1 MQVRAGCPLNTLNT
15 LRLPARAEWLAE
27 PDSEAALVAL
37 LRDTRWAGLPRTV
50 IGGGSNLV
58 LRGDINGLVIR
69 PCLRGLATLSD
80 DGLVEVCAGEE
91 WDSVV
96 ARTLAAGWQGLEN
109 LSLIPGS
116 CGAAPVQNI
125 GAYGVELG
133 DLLVSLDAVS
143 LRDGEARRFTAAECG
158 FAYRDSRFKS
168 ADAGHWL
175 ITRLR
180 LQLRRE
186 PALKLGYADLAE
198 RFAALPEAARNA
210 QGLREIVCA
219 LRRSK
224 LPDPA
229 ALPNAGSFFKNP
241 VVDAATLARLRRTY
255 PDMVAYPQP
264 DGRAKLAAGWLIE
277 RAGWK
282 GRRDGALGMHAQQA
296 LVLVN
301 YGGATGAE
309 VLAFAQSVR
318 DSVLALFGVTL
329 EQEPVILG
337 GTTATA

>member
-1 MQVRAGCPLNTLNT
+1 MDVRAGCALDSFNT

-27 PDSEAALVAL
+27 PDSEQALVAL
-37 LRDTRWAGLPRTV
+37 LRDSRWAGMPRTV

-58 LRGDINGLVIR
+58 LQGDIDGLVIR
-69 PCLRGLATLSD
+69 PCLRGLTTLSD
-80 DGLVEVCAGEE
+80 EGLVEVCAGEE

-96 ARTLAAGWQGLEN
+96 ARTVSAGWQGLEN

-143 LRDGEARRFTAAECG
+143 LHDGEARRFSAQECG

-168 ADAGHWL
+168 VEAGRWL

-180 LQLRRE
+180 LQLRRQ
-186 PALKLGYADLAE
+186 PKLTLDYADLAE
-198 RFAALPEAARNA
+198 RVAALPEAERNA
-210 QGLREIVCA
+210 QGLRDIVCA

-229 ALPNAGSFFKNP
+229 ELPNAGSFFKNP
-241 VVDAATLARLRRTY
+241 VVDAATLSRLRIAH
-255 PDMVAYPQP
+255 PDIVAYPQP
-264 DGRAKLAAGWLIE
+264 DGGAKLAAGWLIE
-277 RAGWK
+277 KAGWK
-282 GRRDGALGMHAQQA
+282 GRREGSLGMHARQA

-301 YGGATGAE
+301 YGTATGAD
-309 VLAFAQSVR
+309 VLAFAQRVR
-318 DSVLALFGVTL
+318 DSVALRFGVML

-337 GTTATA
+337 RSTATA

>member
-1 MQVRAGCPLNTLNT
+1 MQVRPGCSLDTFNT

-27 PDSEAALVAL
+27 PASDAALVAL
-37 LRDTRWAGLPRTV
+37 LCDTRWAGLPRTV

-58 LRGDINGLVIR
+58 LRGDIDGLVIR

-80 DGLVEVCAGEE
+80 DGLVEVGAGEE

-133 DLLVSLDAVS
+133 DVLVSLDAVS

-168 ADAGHWL
+168 AEAGQWL

-186 PALKLGYADLAE
+186 PELTLGYADLAE

-229 ALPNAGSFFKNP
+229 ELPNAGSFFKNP
-241 VVDAATLARLRRTY
+241 VVDAATLARLRSTW
-255 PDMVAYPQP
+255 PDIVAYPQP

-282 GRRDGALGMHAQQA
+282 GRREGALGMHAQQA

-301 YGGATGAE
+301 YGGATGAD
-309 VLAFAQSVR
+309 VLAFAQAVR
-318 DSVLALFGVTL
+318 DSVQALFGVTL

-337 GTTATA
+337 RATATA